1 MKHGL
6 STLAYA
12 IAGLAL
18 AACGGG
24 SSGSSGTN
32 GPSGASSDAFVTA
45 VQSFIRTAP
54 SDGEPLNVDNIALT
68 TPASTEPT
76 AIP

>member
-1 MKHGL
+1 MKHSL
-6 STLAYA
+6 STLTYA

-18 AACGGG
+18 SACGGG
-24 SSGSSGTN
+24 SSGSSGLTT
-32 GPSGASSDAFVTA
+32 PSGTSADSFVAS

-54 SDGEPLNVDNIALT
+54 NDSEPLNVDKFALT
-68 TPASTEPT
+68 TPENTEPT